1 MNRIKQLRTEKSFS
15 LRDLA
20 NDFSAFLDQHGKK
33 PITNVTI
40 SRWENEKNSPT
51 AEMWGLL
58 ADYFGVSVDYLQ
70 GAWSEKDVFDLMSS
84 SLLDNYERIFEMA
97 KEYEGEGNEFDFFQ
111 SIDLNF
117 WDIDIDDAT
126 TFSGDDVE
134 EIEKKQWSYVKEM
147 RSNNSESL
155 AFDML
160 RFVYFQGYCRN
171 LYTKEHLEDIKTT
184 SESTTLSD
192 GEKAYRLDIKGYPE
206 MKGYE
211 HVERFI
217 NGFLKFSNNEGR
229 ASFLDYFFSE
239 FDDNNIL
246 ENNVV
251 MGKMMQGKVSS
262 KTMALA
268 LVSTLEKAIL
278 NFDAIASRQ
287 RCRYISKKYRELQTT
302 CCELQK
308 ENDRLKAELASKR

>member
-1 MNRIKQLRTEKSFS
+1 MNRIKQLRKEKG
-15 LRDLA
+15 LTLQQVADDLTA
-20 NDFSAFLDQHGKK
+20 ALTKQGERHIAKSTVL
-33 PITNVTI
+33 
-40 SRWENEKNSPT
+40 RWENEKNSPT

-70 GAWSEKDVFDLMSS
+70 GAWSRKEVLELMSS

-111 SIDLNF
+111 SIDLNL
-117 WDIDIDDAT
+117 WSNEDANV
-126 TFSGDDVE
+126 FAGDDVE
-134 EIEKKQWSYVKEM
+134 EIEKKQWFYVKEM
-147 RSNNSESL
+147 RSNYSESL
-155 AFDML
+155 SFDLL

-171 LYTKEHLEDIKTT
+171 LYTKEHLEDIKAT

-206 MKGYE
+206 TKGYE
-211 HVERFI
+211 HVESFI
-217 NGFLKFSNNEGR
+217 NGFLKFTDNEGR

-239 FDDNNIL
+239 FDSNDIL

-251 MGKMMQGKVSS
+251 IEKMMQEKVSS
-262 KTMALA
+262 ETMTLA

-278 NFDAIASRQ
+278 NFDAIARGRQ
-287 RCRYISKKYRELQTT
+287 YRYISKKYRELQIA
-302 CCELQK
+302 CYGLLK
-308 ENDRLKAELASKR
+308 ENDRLKAELTSKR

>member
-1 MNRIKQLRTEKSFS
+1 MNRIKQLRHEKQ
-15 LRDLA
+15 LTVREMA
-20 NDFSAFLDQHGKK
+20 VDFSIFLVDHGKK
-33 PITNVTI
+33 PVTNVTI
-40 SRWENEKNSPT
+40 SRWENEKNSPPKET
-51 AEMWGLL
+51 YELL

-70 GAWSEKDVFDLMSS
+70 GAWSKKEVLELMSS

-97 KEYEGEGNEFDFFQ
+97 KEYEGEGDEFDFFQ

-117 WDIDIDDAT
+117 WSNDDAT
-126 TFSGDDVE
+126 VFAGDDVE
-134 EIEKKQWSYVKEM
+134 EIEKREWSYVKEM
-147 RSNNSESL
+147 RSNYSESL
-155 AFDML
+155 SFDLL

-192 GEKAYRLDIKGYPE
+192 GEKTYRLDIKGYPE
-206 MKGYE
+206 TKGYE

-229 ASFLDYFFSE
+229 ASFLDYFFNE
-239 FDDNNIL
+239 FDSNDIL

-251 MGKMMQGKVSS
+251 MEKMMQGKVSS
-262 KTMALA
+262 ETMALA
-268 LVSTLEKAIL
+268 LISALEKAIL
-278 NFDAIASRQ
+278 NFDAIASGR
-287 RCRYISKKYRELQTT
+287 RYRYISKKYRELQAV
-302 CCELQK
+302 CYGLLK

>member
-1 MNRIKQLRTEKSFS
+1 MNRIKQLRKEKG
-15 LRDLA
+15 LTLQQVADDLTA
-20 NDFSAFLDQHGKK
+20 ALTKQGKRHIAK
-33 PITNVTI
+33 STVL
-40 SRWENEKNSPT
+40 RWENEENSPT

-70 GAWSEKDVFDLMSS
+70 GAWSKKEVLELMSS

-117 WDIDIDDAT
+117 WGNDDETVFA
-126 TFSGDDVE
+126 GDDVE
-134 EIEKKQWSYVKEM
+134 KIKKREWSYIKEM
-147 RSNNSESL
+147 RSNYSESL
-155 AFDML
+155 AFYLL

-171 LYTKEHLEDIKTT
+171 LYTKEHLEDIKAT

-192 GEKAYRLDIKGYPE
+192 GEKTYRLDIKGYPE

-239 FDDNNIL
+239 FDSNDVL

-251 MGKMMQGKVSS
+251 MEKMMQGKVSS
-262 KTMALA
+262 ETMTLA
-268 LVSTLEKAIL
+268 LVSALEKAIL
-278 NFDAIASRQ
+278 NFEAIASGR
-287 RCRYISKKYRELQTT
+287 RYRYISKKYRELQVA
-302 CCELQK
+302 CYGLLK